1 MIKFKS
7 AFELVVL
14 VAAILFYPLSSHA
27 FYIKKNL
34 RATDASYCA
43 EQIDTDIKN
52 AWGIAIRPAGLGGHF
67 WVTGN
72 GTGKSVQYVGDV
84 GGKPLF
90 QDGLKLV
97 DVPGPASINGT
108 PTGVVFNG
116 SDKFVVTNDH
126 PNGAITAPAK
136 FIFVTDNGVVSAWT
150 ERKRADG
157 STDWPA
163 KATPAIDGSEKGQKY
178 FGVGATADGSK
189 LFVADFGIAPS
200 LRVYDGKFREIT
212 SPKKFVN
219 PFVKNGIARP
229 GDYVPFNVQVLN
241 VKALEVDKGAAG
253 DSGLGGINGADGI
266 KSADGIKGI
275 DGFKGVERVFVAY
288 AKSKDNPDTPEV
300 DFFAGEE
307 DAGAGKGRLAVF
319 DVEGNLLTKFD
330 DRHLLNAPWGL
341 AIAPSNFGPY
351 SGHLLVSN
359 FGDGTTVAF
368 NLSSHRA
375 VDYLRDPFFLPIK
388 TDGMWGLQFGNGAS
402 LGEANQ
408 LYFAAGPEDE
418 EAGVFGKI
426 QLLDFRSR
434 GDIDLLNM
442 WVRDHTICVK
452 RGDSGY
458 DIRSCSRKRECNKE

>member
-1 MIKFKS
+1 MIKFKP
-7 AFELVVL
+7 ALGLAALVV
-14 VAAILFYPLSSHA
+14 VTLFHPLISHA

-34 RATDASYCA
+34 RATDVSYCA
-43 EQIDTDIKN
+43 EQVDTDIKN

-97 DVPGPASINGT
+97 DVPGPASTEGT

-116 SDKFVVTNDH
+116 SDKLVVMNEH

-136 FIFVTDNGVVSAWT
+136 FIFATDNGVVSAWT

-157 STDWPA
+157 GTDWPA
-163 KATPAIDGSEKGQKY
+163 KATPVIDGIAKGQKY
-178 FGVGATADGSK
+178 FGVGVTADGSK

-200 LRVYDGKFREIT
+200 LRVYDGEFREIT
-212 SPKKFVN
+212 SAKKFVN

-241 VKALEVDKGAAG
+241 VK
-253 DSGLGGINGADGI
+253 GL
-266 KSADGIKGI
+266 DGIKGL

-307 DAGAGKGRLAVF
+307 DSGAVKGL
-319 DVEGNLLTKFD
+319 
-330 DRHLLNAPWGL
+330 
-341 AIAPSNFGPY
+341 
-351 SGHLLVSN
+351 
-359 FGDGTTVAF
+359 
-368 NLSSHRA
+368 
-375 VDYLRDPFFLPIK
+375 YL
-388 TDGMWGLQFGNGAS
+388 M
-402 LGEANQ
+402 
-408 LYFAAGPEDE
+408 
-418 EAGVFGKI
+418 
-426 QLLDFRSR
+426 
-434 GDIDLLNM
+434 
-442 WVRDHTICVK
+442 
-452 RGDSGY
+452 
-458 DIRSCSRKRECNKE
+458 